1 MIGWIKEKWLKNLL
15 FVCVFIT
22 LFGCIAFFPKISQSQ
37 QINLAYS
44 NISSSK
50 VSQLQPT
57 TESLS
62 LKPSLTMSSTLKD
75 VLILSS
81 AQLIPLAITSEE
93 IMLREQQV
101 KIAKRIEEY
110 TKSWLELPGSKLT
123 LDNLL
128 RETYRRLDS
137 EIQLLQA
144 KELLKLKQQKRD
156 TVSQTT
162 TSSNIPLIY
171 KVGLTQ

>member
-1 MIGWIKEKWLKNLL
+1 
-15 FVCVFIT
+15 
-22 LFGCIAFFPKISQSQ
+22 
-37 QINLAYS
+37 
-44 NISSSK
+44 
-50 VSQLQPT
+50 
-57 TESLS
+57 
-62 LKPSLTMSSTLKD
+62 MSSTLKD
-75 VLILSS
+75 VSILSS

-101 KIAKRIEEY
+101 KIAKRIEEFR
-110 TKSWLELPGSKLT
+110 KGWFEQPGSRVG
-123 LDNLL
+123 LDDLL